1 MGKLLALTTF
11 FKMSNTLDE
20 VIKDM
25 IDRENLGLK
34 KYGTTVDREDLSL
47 RDWLQHAYEE
57 SLDKSLYLKAAIRKL
72 DGK

>member
-1 MGKLLALTTF
+1 
-11 FKMSNTLDE
+11 MSNTLDL

-25 IDRENLGLK
+25 TDREELGLK
-34 KYGTTVDREDLSL
+34 KYGTTVDREDLTL

-57 SLDKSLYLKAAIRKL
+57 SLDKSLYLKSAIRVL